1 MLRPGRLGDRV
12 WALLVPA
19 GVVLLAPFP
28 ASAAT
33 APGGPS
39 EVVFF
44 LQILVLLLAGRLL
57 GEAAQRVGQPAVM
70 GQLLAGVLLGPS
82 VLGALWPEL
91 QHAIFPP
98 HPGQK
103 SMIDAI
109 SQIGILLLLLLTGM
123 ETDLK
128 LVRRA
133 GRAATSVSVTGVA
146 VPFACG
152 FLLGQLMP
160 ESLLPDPAQRT
171 VASLFLGTA
180 LSISSVKI
188 VAMVVREMNFMRRN
202 LGQVIVASAI
212 IDDTIGWV
220 IIAITFSLASHG
232 TLDAASL
239 AKAVIGTILFLG
251 LSLTIGRR
259 IVFTLIRWANDTMVS
274 EAAVIS
280 VILLLMIAMALVTQG
295 IGVHTVLG
303 AFVAG
308 ILVGESPIL
317 TRQIERQLR
326 GLIAGL
332 FMPVFFAMA
341 GLSADLTIL
350 GNPMLLML
358 TLGLIAIASLG
369 KFGGAF
375 LGAEIGGLSNREA
388 LALAFGMNAR
398 GSTEVIV
405 ATIGLSMG
413 VLSQDLFTMI
423 VAMAILTTL
432 AMPPTLRWALGR
444 LPITEEESA
453 RLERE
458 EFEAKGFLPNVE
470 RFLVTV
476 DDSPN
481 GRFAARLTGLIAG
494 ARGKPIT
501 VLHLD
506 EETKAKE
513 VAAAEKGPEAA
524 AKAGAEAVAE
534 VEEQKDAAKP
544 EKVDVTTR
552 TRVEDPADAV
562 AEEARKGH
570 DLMVIGLKRT
580 LDQKGTFDAKLATVA
595 AGFDGPSLI
604 VAAKGEHQKRP
615 EDSSFRI
622 LIPVSGTDVSR
633 RAAEVAVAIA
643 RANDVSI
650 EALYVSSAAE
660 GQVRRTRASVSRRHE
675 EEILKDVTLL
685 AERYDTEARTSVLV
699 DGHPDDAILEVARRG
714 RHNLIVMGVHRRPGE
729 TMFFGNVVLSVLQKA
744 DASVLLVS

>member
-1 MLRPGRLGDRV
+1 MILS
-12 WALLVPA
+12 AEPA
-19 GVVLLAPFP
+19 FA
-28 ASAAT
+28 ASGA
-33 APGGPS
+33 GGPS
-39 EVVFF
+39 DVVFF
-44 LQILVLLLAGRLL
+44 VQILVLLFAGRLL

-70 GQLLAGVLLGPS
+70 GQLIAGLLLGPS

-98 HPGQK
+98 NPGQK
-103 SMIDAI
+103 SMIDAV
-109 SQIGILLLLLLTGM
+109 SQLGILLLLLLTGM

-133 GRAATSVSVTGVA
+133 GRAATSVSMTGVA
-146 VPFACG
+146 VPFVCG
-152 FLLGQLMP
+152 FLLGQFIP
-160 ESLLPDPAQRT
+160 DSLLPDPAQRT

-232 TLDAASL
+232 TLDATSL
-239 AKAVIGTILFLG
+239 AKAVVGTLLFLIV
-251 LSLTIGRR
+251 SLTVGRR
-259 IVFTLIRWANDTMVS
+259 AVFTLIRWANDSMIS
-274 EAAVIS
+274 EAGVIS
-280 VILLLMIAMALVTQG
+280 VIVLLMVAMALLTQG

-317 TRQIERQLR
+317 TKQIEQQIR

-332 FMPVFFAMA
+332 FMPIFFAMA
-341 GLSADLTIL
+341 GLSADLSIL
-350 GNPMLLML
+350 KDPTLLLL
-358 TLGLIAIASLG
+358 TLGLIAIASFG

-375 LGAEIGGLSNREA
+375 LGAEFGGLSKREA

-444 LPITEEESA
+444 LPLSEDESA
-453 RLERE
+453 RLARE

-470 RFLVTV
+470 RFLVSV

-481 GRFAARLTGLIAG
+481 GRFAARVAGLIAG

-501 VLHLD
+501 VLHLG
-506 EETKAKE
+506 EEERTKKAAKE
-513 VAAAEKGPEAA
+513 EQSPESA
-524 AKAGAEAVAE
+524 AKAGAAAVAE
-534 VEEQKDAAKP
+534 VEQQLDEAKP
-544 EKVDVTTR
+544 AKVDVTTR
-552 TRVEDPADAV
+552 ANVENPVDAV

-570 DLMVIGLKRT
+570 DLMVIGLERT
-580 LDQKGTFDAKLATVA
+580 LDPKGTFDEKLAAVA
-595 AGFDGPSLI
+595 SGFDGPSLI
-604 VAAKGEHQKRP
+604 VAGRGKHLERP
-615 EDSSFRI
+615 ESGFRI
-622 LIPVSGTDVSR
+622 LLPVSGTDVSR
-633 RAAEVAVAIA
+633 RAAEVAVALA
-643 RANDVSI
+643 RANDVPI
-650 EALYVSSAAE
+650 TALYVSSAVE
-660 GQVRRTRASVSRRHE
+660 GQSRRTRASVSRRHE
-675 EEILKDVTLL
+675 EEILKDVALL

-699 DGHPDDAILEVARRG
+699 DGHPDEAILKVAKRG

-729 TMFFGNVVLSVLQKA
+729 TMFFGNVVLSVLQKS

>member
-1 MLRPGRLGDRV
+1 MLAA
-12 WALLVPA
+12 ALMLAASPA
-19 GVVLLAPFP
+19 AA
-28 ASAAT
+28 ASG
-33 APGGPS
+33 PQGGPS

-44 LQILVLLLAGRLL
+44 IQIMVLLLAGRLL
-57 GEAAQRVGQPAVM
+57 GELAQRIGQPAVM

-98 HPGQK
+98 HAGQK

-146 VPFACG
+146 VPFVCG
-152 FLLGQLMP
+152 FLLGQLLP

-239 AKAVIGTILFLG
+239 AKAIVGTLLFLG
-251 LSLTIGRR
+251 LSLTLGRR

-280 VILLLMIAMALVTQG
+280 VILLLMIAMALVTQA

-341 GLSADLTIL
+341 GLSADLSIL
-350 GNPMLLML
+350 GNPTLLML
-358 TLGLIAIASLG
+358 TLGLIVIASLG

-432 AMPPTLRWALGR
+432 AMPPTLRWALSR
-444 LPITEEESA
+444 LPITEEEST
-453 RLERE
+453 RLARE

-476 DDSPN
+476 DGSPN

-506 EETKAKE
+506 EET

-534 VEEQKDAAKP
+534 VEEQKDDAKP
-544 EKVDVTTR
+544 AKVDVTTR
-552 TRVEDPADAV
+552 TRIEDPADAV

-595 AGFDGPSLI
+595 SGFDGPSLI
-604 VAAKGEHQKRP
+604 VAAKGEHQERP
-615 EDSSFRI
+615 EDSGFRI
-622 LIPVSGTDVSR
+622 LLPVSGTDVSR

-650 EALYVSSAAE
+650 QVLYVSSAAE

-675 EEILKDVTLL
+675 EEILKDVALL

-699 DGHPDDAILEVARRG
+699 DGSPDEAILKVARRG